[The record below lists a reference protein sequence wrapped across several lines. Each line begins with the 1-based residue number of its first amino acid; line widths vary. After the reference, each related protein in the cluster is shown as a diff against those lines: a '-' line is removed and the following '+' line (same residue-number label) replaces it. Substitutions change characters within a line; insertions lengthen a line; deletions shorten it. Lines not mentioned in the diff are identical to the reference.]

1 MTIFFAQDTQHRG
14 QWVPLGLPKDHPWD
28 HPRDHPGEGCKD
40 VDCFLHWASV
50 GPLYLNPSCLFVI
63 LFQVQHG
70 HSSESAMTKKDSVI
84 QGDFFT
90 GTPQKVPRTEKLI

>member
-1 MTIFFAQDTQHRG
+1 MTIFFAQDRG
-14 QWVPLGLPKDHPWD
+14 QWVPLGLPKD

-84 QGDFFT
+84 QGDFFYWY
-90 GTPQKVPRTEKLI
+90 PPKSSKNRKVNLG